1 MALYHTITDTV
12 LDPPARLPTDCP
24 LRADVLANFTDAA
37 PIAQWARG
45 FCRGHR
51 WLDALWEATV
61 PQALDEEFGSVVM
74 TLIFFSSRAMAEAFH
89 REAAREG
96 QSFARTATGIHRVL
110 PCGGRP
116 VRAPGSIGRRRACR
130 ARRRGCQS
138 RAWGD
143 GRRPRLLSVWQ
154 RQDVHELLQSHR
166 PLSARRIMPRVFHGE
181 ALAWPDAERLHG
193 VGRHQACLRSGWFV
207 HVGDDRRR
215 EALTTE
221 SRRSRWRGMQ
231 TGSGQGRVGP
241 CVDRRIGRRPA
252 GPA

>member
-1 MALYHTITDTV
+1 MPAVDHPRLARFLADPERPANTLRYHELQGFLFAVASAPEVIPPSEWLPRIFGEAEAGDPILDHVLLDQILALYHTITDTV
-12 LDPPARLPTDCP
+12 LDPPAGLPTDCP

-110 PCGGRP
+110 PAAVAQYARLGRSVAAGHAAPASEDVSLARGAMVGGHDSCP
-116 VRAPGSIGRRRACR
+116 C
-130 ARRRGCQS
+130 
-138 RAWGD
+138 
-143 GRRPRLLSVWQ
+143 
-154 RQDVHELLQSHR
+154 
-166 PLSARRIMPRVFHGE
+166 
-181 ALAWPDAERLHG
+181 
-193 VGRHQACLRSGWFV
+193 
-207 HVGDDRRR
+207 
-215 EALTTE
+215 
-221 SRRSRWRGMQ
+221 
-231 TGSGQGRVGP
+231 GSGKTFTTCCGVT
-241 CVDRRIGRRPA
+241 VH
-252 GPA
+252 